1 MQVAKLVTCANYAT
15 WWSTLE
21 SLTGIFFWTEF
32 AFFLAIF
39 QVIESIP
46 WVRCASGNIFVCAED
61 TENTLKYCKKM
72 WSICNLQRVLVEQER
87 TINDGSIFLLYPR
100 GDILLTRTTNQL
112 KISTE
117 NKKIFRFF
125 ATISDFLCVFWI
137 VWHPSN
143 AN

>member
-46 WVRCASGNIFVCAED
+46 WVRCASGNVFVCAED
-61 TENTLKYCKKM
+61 TENTLKYCKKIIVRKCGAFVICKECL
-72 WSICNLQRVLVEQER
+72 WSRRGQLKMAVYFFYIPGETFYLQELQ
-87 TINDGSIFLLYPR
+87 
-100 GDILLTRTTNQL
+100 TNSKSQL
-112 KISTE
+112 KI
-117 NKKIFRFF
+117 KKSFVSLLLSLTF
-125 ATISDFLCVFWI
+125 CVY
-137 VWHPSN
+137 SG
-143 AN
+143 